1 MITVTVE
8 LSLDTAAKLAHCA
21 SEHKRAVV
29 DEALF
34 ILSRGGST
42 YDHLFPATRDNFILS
57 RGGSTQSKEAYHD

>member
-8 LSLDTAAKLAHCA
+8 LSLDTAAKLAHRA

-34 ILSRGGST
+34 ILSKGGST
-42 YDHLFPATRDNFILS
+42 YEHLFPASRDNFILS
-57 RGGSTQSKEAYHD
+57 KGGSTQKEN